1 MFIASNWVVDNL
13 NNALNTW
20 NDKLAEI
27 WNLITLSPD
36 QFKDGV
42 IWEVMTNI
50 FNSLQAIALALLVL
64 FFVVGL
70 VRTWSSFTELKKPE
84 HVFKSFIRF
93 AIAKGLVTYGMEL
106 LLAIFK
112 ICHGVTNTIINSAH
126 FASTNQTFLPLEIIT
141 AIENCSFLESIPLW
155 LVTLL
160 GSILVTVLSFIM
172 IMTVYSRF
180 FKIYMYTAIS
190 PLAFS
195 TSAGESSDFVC
206 KNFVKV
212 YFSICLEGAIIVLAC
227 IIFSVFAASPPV
239 VAEDATPVT
248 MVWSYMGELVFN
260 LLVLTGAVKMADRVT
275 REMFGLH

>member
-1 MFIASNWVVDNL
+1 MLIASNWVVDNL

-36 QFKDGV
+36 QFKNGV

-50 FNSLQAIALALLVL
+50 FNALQAIALALLVL

-70 VRTWSSFTELKKPE
+70 VRTCSSFTELKKPE

-195 TSAGESSDFVC
+195 TAAGESSDFVC

-227 IIFSVFAASPPV
+227 IIFSLLAGPPPV
-239 VAEDATPVT
+239 IDSSVSAVT
-248 MVWSYMGELVFN
+248 MVWSYIGELVFN
-260 LLVLTGAVKMADRVT
+260 MLILVGTIRLADRVVK
-275 REMFGLH
+275 EMMGL

>member
-70 VRTWSSFTELKKPE
+70 VRTCSSFTELKKPE

-141 AIENCSFLESIPLW
+141 AIENCSFSESIPLW

-227 IIFSVFAASPPV
+227 IIFSLLAGTPPV
-239 VAEDATPVT
+239 IDSSVSAVT
-248 MVWSYMGELVFN
+248 MVWSYIGELVFN
-260 LLVLTGAVKMADRVT
+260 MLILVGTIRLADRVVK
-275 REMFGLH
+275 EMMGL

>member
-1 MFIASNWVVDNL
+1 MLIASNWVVDNL

-36 QFKDGV
+36 QFKNGV

-50 FNSLQAIALALLVL
+50 FNALQAIALALLVL

-70 VRTWSSFTELKKPE
+70 VRTCSSFTELKKPE

-195 TSAGESSDFVC
+195 TAAGESSDFVC

-227 IIFSVFAASPPV
+227 IIFSLLAGTPPV
-239 VAEDATPVT
+239 IDSSVSAVT
-248 MVWSYMGELVFN
+248 MVWSYIGELVFN
-260 LLVLTGAVKMADRVT
+260 MLILVGIIRLADRVVK
-275 REMFGLH
+275 EMMGL

>member
-70 VRTWSSFTELKKPE
+70 VRTCSSFTELKKPE

-195 TSAGESSDFVC
+195 TSAGELSDFVC

-227 IIFSVFAASPPV
+227 IIFSLLAGTPPV
-239 VAEDATPVT
+239 IDSSVSAVT
-248 MVWSYMGELVFN
+248 MVWSYIGELVFN
-260 LLVLTGAVKMADRVT
+260 MLILVGTIRLADRVVK
-275 REMFGLH
+275 EMMGL

>member
-1 MFIASNWVVDNL
+1 MASNWVVDNL

-70 VRTWSSFTELKKPE
+70 VRTCSSFTELKKPE

-227 IIFSVFAASPPV
+227 IIFSLLAGTPPV
-239 VAEDATPVT
+239 IDSSVSAVT
-248 MVWSYMGELVFN
+248 MVWSYIGELVFN
-260 LLVLTGAVKMADRVT
+260 MLILVGTIRLADRVVK
-275 REMFGLH
+275 EMMGL

>member
-70 VRTWSSFTELKKPE
+70 VRTCSSFTELKKPE

-227 IIFSVFAASPPV
+227 IIFSLLAGTPPV
-239 VAEDATPVT
+239 IDSSVSAVT
-248 MVWSYMGELVFN
+248 MVWSYIGELVFN
-260 LLVLTGAVKMADRVT
+260 MLILVGTIRLADRVVK
-275 REMFGLH
+275 EMMGL

>member
-1 MFIASNWVVDNL
+1 MLIASNWVVDNL

-36 QFKDGV
+36 QFKNGV

-50 FNSLQAIALALLVL
+50 FNALQAIALALLVL

-70 VRTWSSFTELKKPE
+70 VRTCSSFTELKKPE

-195 TSAGESSDFVC
+195 TAAGESSDFVC

-227 IIFSVFAASPPV
+227 IIFSLLAGTPPV
-239 VAEDATPVT
+239 IDSSVSAVT
-248 MVWSYMGELVFN
+248 MVWSYIGELVFN
-260 LLVLTGAVKMADRVT
+260 MLILVGTIRLADRVVK
-275 REMFGLH
+275 EMMGL

>member
-1 MFIASNWVVDNL
+1 MLIASNWVVDNL

-36 QFKDGV
+36 KFKNGV

-50 FNSLQAIALALLVL
+50 FNALQAIALALLVL

-70 VRTWSSFTELKKPE
+70 VRTCSSFTELKKPE

-112 ICHGVTNTIINSAH
+112 ICHGVTNTIITSAH

-195 TSAGESSDFVC
+195 TAAGESSDFVC

-227 IIFSVFAASPPV
+227 IIFSLLAGTPPV
-239 VAEDATPVT
+239 IDSSVSAVT
-248 MVWSYMGELVFN
+248 MVWSYIGELVFN
-260 LLVLTGAVKMADRVT
+260 MLILVGTIRLADRVVK
-275 REMFGLH
+275 EMMGL